1 MRSSHNGEDNM
12 LSLRHNS
19 MLDSVIIRW
28 NYGLPGFIL
37 DRYGSRGLVCQRS
50 GKTHWKEIE
59 AFAFHWSRITQ
70 NIKVVQSQLS
80 ILIDKK
86 HLVQSICSGSVH
98 RFCFFWLS
106 HFFTTCEP
114 WFKNSTSSVLVYY
127 RVAIPKWN
135 SSHIQSRQICHH
147 HHWCRA
153 THQTI
158 TLKAEQPET
167 RWHSEIVTPDQTA
180 EANFP
185 SVKCASQRQPLCVQ
199 MLHYPVNSC
208 RTGSRFIPQQTDR
221 AKNDFTL
228 MLRGV
233 TVWAL
238 YLNSKQHS
246 QGHNYQSAG
255 KEANLPISY

>member
-19 MLDSVIIRW
+19 ILDSVIIWW
-28 NYGLPGFIL
+28 NYGLPGFIS

-50 GKTHWKEIE
+50 GKAHWKKIE

-86 HLVQSICSGSVH
+86 HLVRSICSGSVH
-98 RFCFFWLS
+98 RFSFS
-106 HFFTTCEP
+106 GSV
-114 WFKNSTSSVLVYY
+114 KNSTSSVLVYY

-135 SSHIQSRQICHH
+135 SSHYLSRQICHH

-185 SVKCASQRQPLCVQ
+185 SVKRASQRQPLCVQ
-199 MLHYPVNSC
+199 MPHYPVNSC